1 MNILIACYE
10 NYPHIGGKSTHI
22 KNLTKGLTELGH
34 YVKIISFA
42 DNSYFLK
49 LLLVRAPG
57 FILRKIPAYGKKL
70 SFFWTNFWVE
80 SLIKNLITQELK
92 TNKYDAISAQDASVS
107 RICRNIID
115 NLGKNIPLITTVHG
129 DQKNE
134 ILSAG
139 IISKG
144 TFIERW
150 LLNREVSG
158 YTGSDLI
165 IAVDNRLK
173 EHVCSLSLNK
183 AKRKQNIKVM
193 FNFLD
198 VTEFTPSDIKK
209 REDARSRWSH
219 QINID
224 GCVLLCPRRLTA
236 KNGVIY
242 AAQMCKYLKQ
252 AKPSFKFQLVFAGEG
267 ENRDKINQIIHENK
281 LEGNIRLLGDVK
293 HEDML
298 SLYALADIVIVPSV
312 PSEGVIEATS
322 LSALEAMASGVS
334 VIASNIGGLAELI
347 SNESTGILVEPTDA
361 GALADAVF
369 RLVSDRDF
377 KAIIQKQAVDYVRNN
392 HSHLVAARLFAN
404 YCEDVT
410 FTN

>member
-1 MNILIACYE
+1 MDILITCYD

-22 KNLTKGLTELGH
+22 KNLTKGLTESGH

-42 DNSYFLK
+42 DNSHFKK
-49 LLLVRAPG
+49 LILVRAPG
-57 FILRKIPAYGKKL
+57 FVLRKIPTYGKQL

-80 SLIKNLITQELK
+80 TLVKNLITNELK
-92 TNKYDAISAQDASVS
+92 TKKYDAVSAQDASVS
-107 RICRNIID
+107 RICRRIID
-115 NLGKNIPLITTVHG
+115 NLGKNIPLITTIHG

-139 IISKG
+139 IFSKG
-144 TFIERW
+144 TIVERW
-150 LLNREVSG
+150 LLNREVAG
-158 YTGSDLI
+158 YTVSDVI

-173 EHVCSLSLNK
+173 EHVYSLSLGK
-183 AKRKQNIKVM
+183 VKRKQSIKVM

-198 VTEFTPSDIKK
+198 VTEFTISDIKDI
-209 REDARSRWSH
+209 EDARKRWSH
-219 QINID
+219 QININ

-242 AAQMCKYLKQ
+242 AVQMCKHLKQ
-252 AKPSFKFQLVFAGEG
+252 AKPSFKFQLVFAGDG
-267 ENRDKINQIIHENK
+267 ESRDKINQIIHENK
-281 LEGNIRLLGDVK
+281 LESNIRFLGDVK
-293 HEDML
+293 HEDMR
-298 SLYALADIVIVPSV
+298 SLYALSDIVIIPSV

-347 SNESTGILVEPTDA
+347 SNGNTGILVEPTDA
-361 GALADAVF
+361 VALAEAVF
-369 RLVSDRDF
+369 SLVSNSDF
-377 KAIIQKQAVDYVRNN
+377 KARIQKQALDYVRDN

-404 YCEDVT
+404 YCENAVCE
-410 FTN
+410 N